1 MRPWRLHDGYVLRS
15 YLGALVVTLL
25 LLTALVVV
33 ADLGDR
39 IDRISRSERVLRAA
53 GETPLLAVLEY
64 YATLLPFLWWRML
77 PLAALIGG
85 TFALTWLSRHNELAP
100 LVLAG
105 VPTRRL
111 VLPVLLA
118 GVVLAATQVVV
129 RETLAPSVS
138 RRHET
143 LARLLNGRASDR
155 LTEVPHFH
163 DPGGGRLS
171 MGAYV
176 PRSFRMEDA
185 FVHLRADPAA
195 GGKRGLYRYPSLVW
209 DETRAEWVADRGGV
223 LSVLDP
229 ADPAGEERALAA
241 GSIAPLRAPPS
252 LLELTFR
259 EGGALGLS
267 SSEIREL
274 VAAYP
279 GRPRLRL
286 LLHQQA
292 AVPVSLVVLLLIG
305 LPFSV
310 QLAKGRTIRRFLAC
324 VATVALYQ
332 FTGTVA
338 TDLGA
343 RGELNP
349 VVGAWLA
356 DVVFGALGLVLFAG
370 MDT

>member
-1 MRPWRLHDGYVLRS
+1 
-15 YLGALVVTLL
+15 VTLL

-33 ADLGDR
+33 ADLGAR
-39 IDRISRSERVLRAA
+39 LDRISRSEKVLRAA
-53 GETPLLAVLEY
+53 GETPLVAVLEY

-77 PLAALIGG
+77 PIAALIGG
-85 TFALTWLSRHNELAP
+85 SFALTWLSRHNELAP
-100 LVLAG
+100 VVLAG
-105 VPTRRL
+105 VPTQRL
-111 VLPVLLA
+111 VLPVLVA
-118 GVVLAATQVVV
+118 GVVLAATQVAV
-129 RETLAPSVS
+129 RETFAPSVS

-143 LARLLNGRASDR
+143 LGRLLNGRESDR
-155 LTEVPHFH
+155 LFEVAHFH

-171 MGAYV
+171 MAAYL

-185 FVHLRADPAA
+185 FVHLRADAAA
-195 GGKRGLYRYPSLVW
+195 GGRRGLYRFPSLVW
-209 DETRAEWVADRGGV
+209 DAERKVWVADRGGV

-229 ADPAGEERALAA
+229 ADPAGEERALPP
-241 GSIAPLRAPPS
+241 GTVAPLEAPPS
-252 LLELTFR
+252 ILELTFR

-279 GRPRLRL
+279 ARHRLRL
-286 LLHQQA
+286 LLHQQG

-305 LPFSV
+305 LPFAV
-310 QLAKGRTIRRFLAC
+310 QLAKGRTMRRFLAC
-324 VATVALYQ
+324 VAIVALYQ
-332 FTGTVA
+332 LTGTLA
-338 TDLGA
+338 ADLGA

-356 DVVFGALGLVLFAG
+356 DVVFGALGIVLFAG